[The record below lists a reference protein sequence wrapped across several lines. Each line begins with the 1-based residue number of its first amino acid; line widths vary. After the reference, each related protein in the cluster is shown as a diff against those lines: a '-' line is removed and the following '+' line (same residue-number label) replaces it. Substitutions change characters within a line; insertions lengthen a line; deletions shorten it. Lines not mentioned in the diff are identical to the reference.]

1 MTRLDR
7 EKDVYVELVDFGDTP
22 GSEVVTEND
31 DGSYTI
37 LLNARYSYERQV
49 EACRHACRHIEGNDF
64 EKTEVQEI
72 EKDCHDYYDDVRGLR
87 HTVGM

>member
-7 EKDVYVELVDFGDTP
+7 EENEVYVELVDFGDIP
-22 GSEVVTEND
+22 GSEVVTAND

-49 EACRHACRHIEGNDF
+49 EACIHACRHIERCDF
-64 EKTEVQEI
+64 ERMEVQEI
-72 EKDCHDYYDDVRGLR
+72 EKDAHKQKNRLPAAKQG
-87 HTVGM
+87 TG

>member
-7 EKDVYVELVDFGDTP
+7 EENEVYVELVDFGDTP
-22 GSEVVTEND
+22 GSEVVTANE

-49 EACRHACRHIEGNDF
+49 EACIHACRHIDGHDF
-64 EKTEVQEI
+64 EKMEVQEI
-72 EKDCHDYYDDVRGLR
+72 EKDAHSSDDDRDLHHVVSL
-87 HTVGM
+87 